1 MLAAETL
8 YVALFALAF
17 LPLGFLIGC
26 LVSTHFAGRSQ
37 TSSPAGDHEPKTEPS
52 ASGADLLMMQHAET
66 AFRSFCAVTDDLH
79 RDVGRHKEQI
89 AAAGTSLAG
98 LPAKDVERAVARIIE
113 ANAWLQDQLLT
124 AQATIKHQQSELEH
138 HILEANSDGLTGIGN
153 RRAFD
158 LELARQLSLWQRYGT
173 EFSLIMFDIDR
184 FKDVNDQHGH
194 PAGDAVLR
202 TTARLIRENLREV
215 DFAARYGGE
224 EFAAILPDTD
234 HHGALMAGDRIRKA
248 IAEAR
253 IPWEDKQLSITVSVG
268 IAGLSLRDD
277 AAALVRRADEALYIS
292 KRAGR
297 NRTTLA
303 SHTPQADEISA
314 AAVR

>member
-8 YVALFALAF
+8 YVALLSLAF

-26 LVSTHFAGRSQ
+26 LVATQLVQRSDRDRP
-37 TSSPAGDHEPKTEPS
+37 PADSENKTEPS
-52 ASGADLLMMQHAET
+52 SGAELLMMQHAET

-79 RDVGRHKEQI
+79 RDVGRHKEQL
-89 AAAGTSLAG
+89 AAAGTSLMG
-98 LPAKDVERAVARIIE
+98 MPPGDVERAVARIIE

-124 AQATIKHQQSELEH
+124 AQATIKHQQSELEQ
-138 HILEANSDGLTGIGN
+138 HILEAHSDGLTGIGN

-158 LELARQLSLWQRYGT
+158 LELARRLALWQRYGT
-173 EFSLIMFDIDR
+173 QFSVLLFDIDR

-202 TTARLIRENLREV
+202 ATAKVIRDSLREV

-224 EFAAILPDTD
+224 EFAVILPDTD
-234 HHGALMAGDRIRKA
+234 HRGALMAGDRVRKA
-248 IAEAR
+248 IAAAQ
-253 IPWEDKQLSITVSVG
+253 IPWDDKKLSITVSVG

-277 AAALVRRADEALYIS
+277 AAALMRRADEALYIS

-303 SHTPQADEISA
+303 SHTPQADEMPA
-314 AAVR
+314 AAAS

>member
-1 MLAAETL
+1 MFAADTL
-8 YVALFALAF
+8 YVALFCLAF

-26 LVSTHFAGRSQ
+26 LVATQFAQRSE
-37 TSSPAGDHEPKTEPS
+37 SARIPNDRELKSEPS
-52 ASGADLLMMQHAET
+52 AGGADLLMLQHAET

-98 LPAKDVERAVARIIE
+98 LPPKDVERAAARIIE

-124 AQATIKHQQSELEH
+124 AQSTIKHQQAELEH
-138 HILEANSDGLTGIGN
+138 HILEANSDGLTGIAN

-158 LELARQLSLWQRYGT
+158 LELGRHLATWQRYGT
-173 EFSLIMFDIDR
+173 TFSVILFDIDR

-202 TTARLIRENLREV
+202 ATARLIRDSLREV
-215 DFAARYGGE
+215 DFVARYGGE

-234 HHGALMAGDRIRKA
+234 HHGALIAGDRIRKA
-248 IAEAR
+248 ISAAQ
-253 IPWEDKQLSITVSVG
+253 IPWDDKQLSITVSVG

-277 AAALVRRADEALYIS
+277 AASLMRRADEALYIS

-297 NRTTLA
+297 NRTSLA
-303 SHTPQADEISA
+303 SHTPQADELPA
-314 AAVR
+314 AAQV

>member
-8 YVALFALAF
+8 YVALLSLAF

-26 LVSTHFAGRSQ
+26 LVATQFVQRRDQ
-37 TSSPAGDHEPKTEPS
+37 DRPGDQEKTEPS
-52 ASGADLLMMQHAET
+52 ASGAELLVLQHAET

-79 RDVGRHKEQI
+79 RDVGRHKEQL

-98 LPAKDVERAVARIIE
+98 MPPVDVERAVARIIE

-124 AQATIKHQQSELEH
+124 AQATIKHQQAELEQ
-138 HILEANSDGLTGIGN
+138 HILEAHSDGLTGIGN

-158 LELARQLSLWQRYGT
+158 LELARRLALWQRYGT
-173 EFSLIMFDIDR
+173 HFSVLLFDIDR

-202 TTARLIRENLREV
+202 ATARLIRDSLREV

-224 EFAAILPDTD
+224 EFAVILPDTD
-234 HHGALMAGDRIRKA
+234 HHGALMAGDRVRKA
-248 IAEAR
+248 IAAAQ
-253 IPWEDKQLSITVSVG
+253 IPWDDKQLSITVSVG

-277 AAALVRRADEALYIS
+277 AASLMRRADEALYIS

-303 SHTPQADEISA
+303 SHTPQAEDVPAIA
-314 AAVR
+314 AR

>member
-17 LPLGFLIGC
+17 LPIGFLIGC
-26 LVSTHFAGRSQ
+26 LVALQFVHR
-37 TSSPAGDHEPKTEPS
+37 GDRDRPTADRDSKTEPP
-52 ASGADLLMMQHAET
+52 ASGTELLMLQHAET

-79 RDVGRHKEQI
+79 RDVGRHKEQL
-89 AAAGTSLAG
+89 AAAGTSLTG
-98 LPAKDVERAVARIIE
+98 KPPGDVERAVARIIE

-124 AQATIKHQQSELEH
+124 AQATIKHQQVELEQ
-138 HILEANSDGLTGIGN
+138 HIVEAHSDGLTGIGN

-158 LELARQLSLWQRYGT
+158 LELARHLGLWQRYGT
-173 EFSLIMFDIDR
+173 KFSVLLFDIDR

-202 TTARLIRENLREV
+202 ATARLIRDSLREV

-224 EFAAILPDTD
+224 EFAVILPDTD
-234 HHGALMAGDRIRKA
+234 HHGALTAGDRIRKA
-248 IAEAR
+248 IAAAQV
-253 IPWEDKQLSITVSVG
+253 PWDDKQLSITVSVG

-277 AAALVRRADEALYIS
+277 AAALMRRADEALYIS

-303 SHTPQADEISA
+303 SHTPQADEKP
-314 AAVR
+314 AAVAH